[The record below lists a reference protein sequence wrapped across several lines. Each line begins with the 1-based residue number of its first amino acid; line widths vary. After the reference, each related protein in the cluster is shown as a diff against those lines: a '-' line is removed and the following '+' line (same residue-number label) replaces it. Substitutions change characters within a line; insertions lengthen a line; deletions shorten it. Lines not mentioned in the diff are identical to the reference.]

1 MTGNMCCDWPYNY
14 SKDLNFIGRWTWKK
28 LQMRTLLWS
37 KAADEGLTV
46 KADAVRMYSIIC
58 DLRNFWSE
66 KQAFACSVA
75 NVFTHRNRLLI
86 AVCYQH
92 PNSAAA
98 DRFLFRMCCS
108 YVINDFL
115 SDASTTILFV
125 GDFNDHSVGEPFQQQ
140 TELFRLFN
148 MFNFHQVIQ
157 SPTRCTNILDLV
169 CH

>member
-1 MTGNMCCDWPYNY
+1 MLST
-14 SKDLNFIGRWTWKK
+14 
-28 LQMRTLLWS
+28 
-37 KAADEGLTV
+37 
-46 KADAVRMYSIIC
+46 
-58 DLRNFWSE
+58 
-66 KQAFACSVA
+66 
-75 NVFTHRNRLLI
+75 
-86 AVCYQH
+86 

-98 DRFLFRMCCS
+98 DRFLLRMCCS
-108 YVINDFL
+108 NEINDFL

-125 GDFNDHSVGEPFQQQ
+125 GDLNDHSEGKPFQQQ